1 MKQLVVTILVSF
13 ILSTIAVSQ
22 NKSERKSAKEMDDRK
37 LIYCPKPQYAVQD
50 TGVVK
55 VNLWI
60 DKEGSVINA
69 EQDTIETTATNK
81 VLIEDALISAYKL
94 KFSAI
99 DKDTVMIGS
108 FTYRFDIE

>member
-22 NKSERKSAKEMDDRK
+22 NKSKRKSAKEMDDRK
-37 LIYCPKPQYAVQD
+37 LIYCPKPQYNVQD

-60 DKEGSVINA
+60 DKEGSVIKA
-69 EQDTIETTATNK
+69 EQDSIETTVTNK
-81 VLIEDALISAYKL
+81 VLVESALMSAYKL

-99 DKDTVMIGS
+99 KKDTIMKGS
-108 FTYRFDIE
+108 FTYHFDLD